1 MLDAMRQL
9 ALSRLWLDLD
19 GGNSPDPEVWYR
31 DLRRYDLARLFPYLV
46 EDVDDEGKGKET
58 SRYYTLGSDPNDS
71 TVAVLEA
78 HEMKP
83 ADASK
88 LPFNKPSGSQS
99 AALGPLIKR
108 TPASKTKGAG
118 PTPKIRETTLKAF
131 DALAA
136 GGSPWS
142 GYFRSAWDCWSRPK
156 LRFSGE
162 EIDSPAGAIQAAVE
176 RINEKRTV
184 FVAYRTPEGKL
195 PGEIPEYVAYLQA
208 VLADTK
214 YASGT
219 LVSEGKT
226 CALCG
231 QRPVPVY
238 SNALRGGGFNL
249 SNLDRDGAFP
259 GLDKHAAWKYYG
271 LCLPCADL
279 LYVFKYHLAADF
291 LTQVA
296 GEKALVIP
304 TMNLAPAD
312 HRQFLRRIADWVSS
326 AKPTI
331 PGKDQ
336 VLVREKQ
343 LLDLL
348 GEERAVNTI
357 TILWAAFGQ
366 VIDDVR
372 GVVTDVL
379 PSRIRTLA
387 DSDRRIAGC
396 SSAIFPEVDLGD
408 FGYDVSLSILRRLL
422 QRPGGKKAQAR
433 NDSRRLFDLRRDIA
447 EAVYQQTPIP
457 HERFWAETHETARWH
472 WDEAT
477 TSRSPVYQLLYEGWS
492 EKKSEGFLTVAGWIR
507 QLARFLHF
515 CRMIGVMSMPEPE
528 HLYQP
533 NSAALKPY
541 FGAESA
547 LDSPDKAFAFILG
560 ALYGKLLQ
568 VQAARGVNVGANA
581 LTWLKRLTL
590 SGKDL
595 PELYVKVR
603 EKLMIYGTEGSE
615 TVRALV
621 SELGELGCRL
631 GTRIDL
637 DETQTCYFLLLGQSL
652 AVKMMPS
659 QNAQ

>member
-19 GGNSPDPEVWYR
+19 GGHSPDPEAWYR
-31 DLRRYDLARLFPYLV
+31 DLRQCDLARLFPYLV

-58 SRYYTLGSDPNDS
+58 PRYYTLSSDPIDA
-71 TVAVLEA
+71 TVAVLEP

-108 TPASKTKGAG
+108 SPPSKTKAAG
-118 PTPKIRETTLKAF
+118 PTPKILKTTLKAF
-131 DALAA
+131 DVSAA
-136 GGSPWS
+136 EGRLWS

-156 LRFSGE
+156 LRFGGVD
-162 EIDSPAGAIQAAVE
+162 IDSPAGAIQAAVE
-176 RINEKRTV
+176 RINEKQRV
-184 FVAYRTPEGKL
+184 FVAYRTLDGKL
-195 PGEIPEYVAYLQA
+195 PGEVPEYVAYLQA

-219 LVSEGKT
+219 LVTEGET

-231 QRPVPVY
+231 QHPVPVY

-249 SNLDRDGAFP
+249 SNLDRDGAYP

-291 LTQVA
+291 MTQVA

-304 TMNLAPAD
+304 TINLDPAD
-312 HRQFLRRIADWVSS
+312 HRELLRRLADWVSS

-336 VLVREKQ
+336 VIVREKH

-379 PSRIRTLA
+379 PSRIKTLA
-387 DSDRRIAGC
+387 DSDRKIGGC
-396 SSAIFPEVDLGD
+396 SSPVFPEVHLGE
-408 FGYDVSLSILRRLL
+408 FGYDVSLNILKPLL

-457 HERFWAETHETARWH
+457 HERFWAETHETARWR
-472 WDEAT
+472 WDDAVS
-477 TSRSPVYQLLYEGWS
+477 SRTPVYQLLYEGWS
-492 EKKSEGFLTVAGWIR
+492 QKNNEGFLTVAGWIR
-507 QLARFLHF
+507 QLAQFLHF

-533 NSAALKPY
+533 NSAVLKAY
-541 FGAESA
+541 FGPESA
-547 LDSPDKAFAFILG
+547 IDSPQKAFAFILG

-568 VQAARGVNVGANA
+568 VQAARDVNVGANA

-603 EKLMIYGTEGSE
+603 EKLMVYGTEANE
-615 TVRALV
+615 TVRQLV
-621 SELGELGCRL
+621 TELGELGCRL

-637 DETQTCYFLLLGQSL
+637 DDTQTCYFLLLGQSL

-659 QNAQ
+659 QKAQ